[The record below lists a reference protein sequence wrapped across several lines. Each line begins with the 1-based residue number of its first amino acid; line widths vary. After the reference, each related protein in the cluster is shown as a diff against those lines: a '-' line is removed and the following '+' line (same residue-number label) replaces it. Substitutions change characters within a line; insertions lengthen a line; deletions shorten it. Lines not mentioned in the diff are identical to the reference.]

1 MNFKTLEALA
11 TSAENSNSNTSIG
24 LKSEKEDKASEEV
37 QMDSPFC
44 LGLGNMSAIAS
55 NMNDVS
61 VDGSS
66 AVDKNGSS
74 TVDKNGSSTMQL
86 DTPADSD
93 NEFDGNSGDYSDGS
107 LSYSVSYD
115 PLNVL

>member
-1 MNFKTLEALA
+1 M

-24 LKSEKEDKASEEV
+24 LKSEKEDKTSEEV
-37 QMDSPFC
+37 QMDSPSC

-55 NMNDVS
+55 NTNDVS

-74 TVDKNGSSTMQL
+74 TMQV
-86 DTPADSD
+86 DTPADSE

-115 PLNVL
+115 PLDVL

>member
-37 QMDSPFC
+37 QMDSPFY

-74 TVDKNGSSTMQL
+74 TVDKNGSSTVQL
-86 DTPADSD
+86 DTPADSE

-107 LSYSVSYD
+107 LSYSVSYN